1 MGATMGE
8 YRLYCLNDLGRFS
21 KSQDIVADSDKQALD
36 KARELKLPAVC
47 ELWQEGRLVATLD
60 PHEA

>member
-36 KARELKLPAVC
+36 KARE
-47 ELWQEGRLVATLD
+47 
-60 PHEA
+60 